1 MVGDSLTTVVCLASE
16 GYNLKQTLLI
26 KTCWYR
32 ADHLNQ
38 EVTLLSQDCD
48 AKAMPVVKMSWSGR
62 YQLWLQEFG
71 HTSPACELINAS
83 HEYEI
88 LIFKWWNAIG
98 LDWFESSTP
107 VFFFLIQS
115 TSVNKTHNNS
125 NPLSPFPFP
134 YCHIPGGTMDYSWG
148 PLWAPPENLESV
160 TSDIFCLIHD
170 VSLCDDLDC

>member
-1 MVGDSLTTVVCLASE
+1 MVGDSLTAVVCLASE

-148 PLWAPPENLESV
+148 PL
-160 TSDIFCLIHD
+160 
-170 VSLCDDLDC
+170 